1 MRGILRGAIRPGG
14 RSELIALNQ
23 FLLMRVA
30 RTEIG
35 AEKWTQKLKF
45 RFDVNRT
52 YFVKAA
58 S

>member
-45 RFDVNRT
+45 RFDVN
-52 YFVKAA
+52 
-58 S
+58 